1 MVVQAIKIGN
11 FKVDKFK
18 NFSYLDASDEKVLK
32 MGIQPFLVTTDTDS
46 ILFDVGLGFLE
57 NDETIILK
65 RLKEHGIDPSK
76 ITKILLSHLH
86 KDHTDGLG
94 YFDGDVFVQNFPHAQ
109 IYIQKREMDFA
120 LSLEDS
126 PSYNYSLLQA
136 IFVAENVVWLQ
147 ENTGYITPEIN
158 YLVTGGHSPF
168 HQVFW
173 VRSSSEIIFY
183 GADNLPTRGYLK
195 RHIAFKT
202 DNDGHKAMEW
212 RKSWEIQAKKENWKV
227 LLYHDLKD
235 PILQF

>member
-1 MVVQAIKIGN
+1 MVVHAIKIGN

-18 NFSYLDASDEKVLK
+18 NFSYLNASDEKVLK
-32 MGIQPFLVTTDTDS
+32 MGIQPFLLTTTTDS

-57 NDETIILK
+57 DNEPIILK
-65 RLKEHGIDPSK
+65 RLLEKDLDPSK

-94 YFDGDVFVQNFPHAQ
+94 YFNGGVFVQNFPESK

-120 LSLEDS
+120 MSLENS

-136 IFVAENVVWLQ
+136 ISVAENVVWLH
-147 ENTGYITPEIN
+147 EDSGYITPDIN
-158 YLVTGGHSPF
+158 FLVTGGHSPY

-173 VRSSSEIIFY
+173 AKNNSEIIFY

-195 RHIAFKT
+195 QHIAFKT
-202 DNDGHKAMEW
+202 DDDGHKALQW
-212 RKSWEIQAKKENWKV
+212 RKEWEIKAKAEHWKV
-227 LLYHDLKD
+227 LLYHDLKE